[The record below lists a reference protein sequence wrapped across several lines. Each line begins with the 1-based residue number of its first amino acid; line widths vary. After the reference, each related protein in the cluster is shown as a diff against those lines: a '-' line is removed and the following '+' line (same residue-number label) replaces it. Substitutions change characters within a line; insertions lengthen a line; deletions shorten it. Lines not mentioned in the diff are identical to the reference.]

1 VSVVSK
7 DSNAHR
13 MQLPGQ
19 VLIGS
24 NVITHLGEVA
34 GLVVSSRRAVLITD
48 KDVLNV
54 AGKPAVAALKDNK
67 FDVEVFTITAAT
79 EATVDQ
85 ARQVIRKQKAGLVIG
100 CGGGSVID
108 IAKLSSAREGQPFIS
123 VPTVASHDGLSSPRA
138 SIKHEDSSVS
148 IEGQSPIAIVADTHI
163 VAQAPFRFMA
173 AGCGDLIAKF
183 TAVRDWKL
191 AHTLGYE
198 YYGDYA
204 ASLALMSANI
214 VMQHASTIKPNSEE
228 SARTVLEALIAS
240 GIAMGIAGSSRP
252 GSGAEHKFSHAL
264 DRIAPKPALHGE
276 QCGVGTI
283 MMAYLHGI
291 PWEDKRDALAVIG
304 APTTAKQLGIE
315 DRYIIQALKEAHT
328 INPERYTILGD
339 RGMTEQAAERLARI
353 TSVIS

>member
-1 VSVVSK
+1 VLK

-13 MQLPGQ
+13 LQLPGQ

-24 NVITHLGEVA
+24 NVITRLGEVA
-34 GLVVSSRRAVLITD
+34 SQVVSSRRSVLITD
-48 KDVLNV
+48 KIVLNL
-54 AGKPAVAALKDNK
+54 AGKQAVAALRDAK
-67 FDVEVFTITAAT
+67 FEVEVFTLTGATPAA
-79 EATVDQ
+79 VDE
-85 ARQVIRKQKAGLVIG
+85 ARQLIRKQKVGLVVG

-108 IAKLSSAREGQPFIS
+108 TAKLSSARERTPFIS

-138 SIKHEDSSVS
+138 SIKHENSTVSV
-148 IEGQSPIAIVADTHI
+148 EGQSPIAIVADTRI

-191 AHTLGYE
+191 AHRLGYE
-198 YYGDYA
+198 YYGEYA

-214 VMQHASTIKPNSEE
+214 VMHHAGTIKPNSEE

-276 QCGVGTI
+276 QAGVGTI

-291 PWEDKRDALAVIG
+291 TWEDKRDALATIG
-304 APTTAKQLGIE
+304 APTTAKQLGID

-353 TSVIS
+353 TGVIG